1 MNRKEIAILA
11 LIIFFTVIAW
21 ILFGIFHARS
31 TSSVTSTQLKEVVPL
46 TPTFDNDIIRQLIK
60 REEQ

>member
-11 LIIFFTVIAW
+11 LIVFFTVIAW

-31 TSSVTSTQLKEVVPL
+31 TSSVTSIQLKEVVPL
-46 TPTFDNDIIRQLIK
+46 TPTFDNDIIKQLIK